1 MRVISG
7 FIGGFLICGLLVLG
21 AMSILP
27 LRADEA
33 PSANTTDN
41 VTDNL
46 VTLLPDIETIY
57 EEALTTPFIEAE
69 SLIYDEDIAEFYSVL
84 LDRTGLR
91 PAE

>member
-1 MRVISG
+1 MRMLTG

-27 LRADEA
+27 LRADTDA
-33 PSANTTDN
+33 PSEN
-41 VTDNL
+41 VTDGL

-57 EEALTTPFIEAE
+57 QEALTTPFIKAE
-69 SLIYDEDIAEFYSVL
+69 SHIYDEDIAEFYSDL